1 MRRLE
6 GRTILVLGAGGVG
19 TGLVRRYAGEGA
31 QVFIGDLDIATAS
44 AAASAAE
51 AEGGRATP
59 LVADG
64 ADEASV
70 QAALAVCKAQA
81 GGIDGIHLNFASFVD
96 CNDAIG
102 ALELPLD
109 VFDETIR
116 VNQRGFFL
124 GTQAALP
131 HLLERN
137 GGVILYT
144 SSIAAYRGH
153 HTRVAYA
160 MAKSAIHAL
169 MRHVAKRYGPE
180 GIRANVVAPGTIMHG
195 KWEEELPEDMKRALL
210 SNAIIQSRLG
220 RPEDIAAISALL
232 MSDEGSYITGQV
244 HCVDGG
250 VTMRA

>member
-6 GRTILVLGAGGVG
+6 GKSVLVLGAGGVG
-19 TGLVRRYAGEGA
+19 SGLVRRYAGEGA
-31 QVFIGDLDIATAS
+31 RVFVGDLDLASAS

-51 AEGGRATP
+51 SPNASVTP
-59 LVADG
+59 LQVDG
-64 ADEASV
+64 ADEGSLL
-70 QAALAVCKAQA
+70 AALAACNAQA
-81 GGIDGIHLNFASFVD
+81 GGIDGLHLNFASFVD
-96 CNDAIG
+96 SDDAIG
-102 ALELPLD
+102 VEDLPLD

-124 GTQAALP
+124 CTRAVLP
-131 HLLERN
+131 HLIERG

-153 HTRVAYA
+153 PTRVAYA

-169 MRHVAKRYGPE
+169 MRHVAKRHGSN

-195 KWEEELPEDMKRALL
+195 KWEEALPEDMKRGLMSSAV
-210 SNAIIQSRLG
+210 IQSRLG
-220 RPEDIAAISALL
+220 RPDDIAAMSALL
-232 MSDEGSYITGQV
+232 MSEEGSYITGQV
-244 HCVDGG
+244 VCVDGG